1 MGNDV
6 LAFGLI
12 GAAAFAVLVA
22 AFVFAAVWFAR
33 RAGRVAA
40 GWSRRAAAGAVSFA
54 DRAAGA
60 LASRPGILR
69 AA

>member
-6 LAFGLI
+6 LAFGLV

-33 RAGRVAA
+33 RAGGVAS
-40 GWSRRAAAGAVSFA
+40 GWSRRAAAGAASFGV
-54 DRAAGA
+54 RAADA

>member
-6 LAFGLI
+6 LAFGLV

-22 AFVFAAVWFAR
+22 AVVLGAAWFAR

-60 LASRPGILR
+60 LAARPGILR

>member
-6 LAFGLI
+6 LAFGLV

-22 AFVFAAVWFAR
+22 AFALGTAWFAR